1 MIQASCALQ
10 RGQFC
15 GKLLVLINT
24 SRQGVRVLSFLR
36 VQNLKKD
43 ENGNVISGS
52 ASIMDTVYDRDKK
65 HKSRQIVVE
74 KLGKVL
80 WHDEEKGSVI
90 CFSPTRGTF
99 EYDSREKKFK
109 DVADDDWRLGSWLSR
124 EPDRHVQFG
133 PANLFLHFLEKEGF
147 SGLLKRVFQKDSDLQ
162 RVICH
167 LAHSFLKDG
176 SRIHCDDF
184 INKTVLSH
192 YATSISLQSLSCDT
206 RYYEMMGDESV
217 RKTFFVEYA
226 ALRRKQDRNFGQCC
240 FIDSTPF
247 PNDIMNNPFAAFS
260 NHGTGVS
267 TRQTRLVL
275 VLDQSSLLPVWF
287 SIIKGNVV
295 DMNTLDDITSQ
306 VKELLDIDIR
316 EFVVDAGYA
325 TKETIGRFFPVAPAD
340 AADVDL
346 KIAPD
351 AGDLV
356 GSDGRHF
363 TVRMPERRGYP
374 YKTLY
379 HKVKDK
385 FSQAKYLIRH
395 EDHTY
400 FATMTRATIFGRFCY
415 AYVYVDKDNAGC
427 GLARFLDEHMDQ
439 FLEMSD
445 KDKNWKA
452 VEGGFFILISTRR
465 RTPKGILEDYFN
477 RVSIEQVFKTA
488 KEYLDILPL
497 SKWNAERV
505 MGKLLSDMITLTL
518 FMPARKA
525 VNGKDYAMTRVLGG
539 LESSMALIC
548 SDGTIHPEYKDKKAK
563 EYFKALNLKDF
574 VSMKSDDYFASFG
587 LEKRVSI

>member
-1 MIQASCALQ
+1 MIHAPFNC
-10 RGQFC
+10 RKVDFC
-15 GKLLVLINT
+15 RKLLVLKNT
-24 SRQGVRVLSFLR
+24 NGQGVRAMSFLR

-43 ENGNVISGS
+43 ENGNVVSGS
-52 ASIMDTVYDRDKK
+52 ASIMDTVYDRDRK
-65 HKSRQIVVE
+65 HRSRQVVVE

-80 WHDEEKGSVI
+80 WHDEEKSSVI

-99 EYDSREKKFK
+99 EYDSRERKFK
-109 DVADDDWRLGSWLSR
+109 DVADDDRRLGSWLSR

-206 RYYEMMGDESV
+206 RYYEMMGDEWG
-217 RKTFFVEYA
+217 RKTFFVEYV

-240 FIDSTPF
+240 FIDSTPL
-247 PNDIMNNPFAAFS
+247 PNDISNNPFAAFS
-260 NHGTGVS
+260 NHGTGTS
-267 TRQTRLVL
+267 TCQTRLVL
-275 VLDQSSLLPVWF
+275 VLDQGSLLPVWF

-316 EFVVDAGYA
+316 EFVVDVGYA
-325 TKETIGRFFPVAPAD
+325 TKETIGRFFPVASENSAEVELRTASD
-340 AADVDL
+340 E
-346 KIAPD
+346 
-351 AGDLV
+351 GDLV

-363 TVRMPERRGYP
+363 TIRMPERRGYP

-379 HKVKDK
+379 RKVKDK

-400 FATMTRATIFGRFCY
+400 FATMTKAVIFGRSCY
-415 AYVYVDKDNAGC
+415 AYVYVDKYNAGC

-452 VEGGFFILISTRR
+452 MGAVSSSSSRLGAGLPRRSLRTTSTGLASNRSSRRPRSILTSCR
-465 RTPKGILEDYFN
+465 
-477 RVSIEQVFKTA
+477 
-488 KEYLDILPL
+488 
-497 SKWNAERV
+497 
-505 MGKLLSDMITLTL
+505 
-518 FMPARKA
+518 
-525 VNGKDYAMTRVLGG
+525 
-539 LESSMALIC
+539 
-548 SDGTIHPEYKDKKAK
+548 
-563 EYFKALNLKDF
+563 
-574 VSMKSDDYFASFG
+574 
-587 LEKRVSI
+587 